1 LVPRKKREGKRKT
14 GGRNNQGKRTVR
26 HRGGGVKQGRRK
38 RVNGGRE
45 KGKGRVRGI
54 QYDPI
59 RTGRVARRKVREGE
73 RVGSERKTEYKY
85 VLAVEGRR
93 VGESIQYGEGLV
105 GKGGATATA
114 TATATQQTLKE
125 RTRDG
130 QHVAEKTVQHVAERT
145 VAKKRV
151 GQQTVAKK
159 RVGQQTVA
167 KKRVAQ
173 QTGAQQTVAKQVEL
187 GVQKGST
194 VRRGRREAGS
204 KVCNVEVSP
213 GEGGKYR
220 RAAGGRGEVRV
231 KMGGRVQIRRMGGK
245 RREVSEDCTATVGRV
260 SGEDHRKERRGKAGR
275 KRRRGIRPTVRGE
288 AMNPIDHPHGG
299 RTRGG
304 RAEVTPWTRRA
315 KGKPTRKRGKPR
327 GKGWVVSRT

>member
-1 LVPRKKREGKRKT
+1 MVVVGEESRRRGDVVRIEMRKGGVASTTGQRHVRRIKVETKGGRGRVPRKVRVGKRKQ

-45 KGKGRVRGI
+45 TGRGRVRGI
-54 QYDPI
+54 QYDPT
-59 RTGRVARRKVREGE
+59 RTGRVARRKVVEGD

-85 VLAVEGRR
+85 VLAAEGRR
-93 VGESIQYGEGLV
+93 VGDRIQYGAGGELAS
-105 GKGGATATA
+105 KGS
-114 TATATQQTLKE
+114 QRKRK
-125 RTRDG
+125 RTGSLARSG
-130 QHVAEKTVQHVAERT
+130 IGIPTR
-145 VAKKRV
+145 R
-151 GQQTVAKK
+151 
-159 RVGQQTVA
+159 R
-167 KKRVAQ
+167 
-173 QTGAQQTVAKQVEL
+173 
-187 GVQKGST
+187 GST
-194 VRRGRREAGS
+194 VRRKERDPGR

-220 RAAGGRGEVRV
+220 RTAGGRGEVRV

-245 RREVSEDCTATVGRV
+245 RREVSEECTATVGRV
-260 SGEDHRKERRGKAGR
+260 SGEDHSKESRGKAGR

-315 KGKPTRKRGKPR
+315 KGKPTRKSGKAR
-327 GKGWVVSRT
+327 GKGWVVSKTR